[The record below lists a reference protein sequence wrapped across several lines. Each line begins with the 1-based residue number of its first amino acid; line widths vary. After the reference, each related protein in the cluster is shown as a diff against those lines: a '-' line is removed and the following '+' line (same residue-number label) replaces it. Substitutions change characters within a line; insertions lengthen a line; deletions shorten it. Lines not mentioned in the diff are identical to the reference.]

1 MPKYIENKDYELV
14 PDELAD
20 EVWNVRILEGEY
32 NEVVFR
38 FGSIR
43 VSGESVENDDDVQL
57 TFDFT
62 VVTTPDADLTAEDED
77 LQTFAGDVLAS
88 ILESSIE
95 NKEEIHFKEV

>member
-1 MPKYIENKDYELV
+1 M
-14 PDELAD
+14 
-20 EVWNVRILEGEY
+20 WNVRILEGEY

-62 VVTTPDADLTAEDED
+62 VVTTPDEALTAEDED
-77 LQTFAGDVLAS
+77 LQTFTGDVLAS